1 MYVWSRSVS
10 PYKKGAESSKNGQ
23 NWDKSCAEYKR
34 STVCLSISSAFIVDL
49 FSRCRITGYLDNS
62 PHSKQSGLR
71 IFCSNQVPGFFQN
84 WNPWYDEMPYISLT
98 SHVQS
103 VLVESPPE
111 AVQHS
116 LFCKALIN
124 AITNARETEPNKEI
138 LSGFEVVEAE
148 LEIYVYTGLSAK
160 IYNQS
165 KLGFYKHR
173 GSILFWQCPF

>member
-1 MYVWSRSVS
+1 MYEVIS
-10 PYKKGAESSKNGQ
+10 PNKKGAEATTNGQ
-23 NWDKSCAEYKR
+23 NWDKSCTEYKR
-34 STVCLSISSAFIVDL
+34 SAVCLTISSAFIVGL
-49 FSRCRITGYLDNS
+49 FSPYRITGYLDNS
-62 PHSKQSGLR
+62 PRSKQSGLR
-71 IFCSNQVPGFFQN
+71 IFCSSQEPGFFQK

-116 LFCKALIN
+116 LFSRALID

-138 LSGFEVVEAE
+138 LNGFEVVEAE
-148 LEIYVYTGLSAK
+148 LEICVYTGLSAK

-173 GSILFWQCPF
+173 GSFLF

>member
-1 MYVWSRSVS
+1 M
-10 PYKKGAESSKNGQ
+10 
-23 NWDKSCAEYKR
+23 
-34 STVCLSISSAFIVDL
+34 
-49 FSRCRITGYLDNS
+49 DNS

-71 IFCSNQVPGFFQN
+71 IFCSNQEPGFFQN

-103 VLVESPPE
+103 ALVESPPE

-173 GSILFWQCPF
+173 GSFLF